1 MLILYCFLPI
11 RHPTHRWP
19 NIPIQSD
26 LNFYNPTTHL
36 PHLLR
41 ILGLSTITLYKHVL
55 GRRRILIYTLPP
67 VEASGILCQVAADM
81 CYEDQVDY
89 EPGLDRHNPPAGLD
103 TGGSRVD
110 GSSLRLKGRTR
121 ESIRVLGTVTLS
133 DLDMLQSEDN
143 CRRGWVACTTDAIYL
158 EKHSLYDLVIDL
170 TTSTPSKTSRPT
182 LYLSQPTEWTED
194 GKGRRYKLSS
204 VRFTWSDVKVV
215 SIFASPD
222 CHPYSRRCSGP
233 SWSGYWR
240 GM

>member
-1 MLILYCFLPI
+1 
-11 RHPTHRWP
+11 
-19 NIPIQSD
+19 
-26 LNFYNPTTHL
+26 L

-41 ILGLSTITLYKHVL
+41 ILGLSTITLYKHIL

-89 EPGLDRHNPPAGLD
+89 DPSLDRQSPPVGLD

-121 ESIRVLGTVTLS
+121 ESIRVLGMVTLS
-133 DLDMLQSEDN
+133 DLDVLQSDDN

-158 EKHSLYDLVIDL
+158 EKPSLYDLVIDL

-182 LYLSQPTEWTED
+182 LYLSRPTEWTED
-194 GKGRRYKLSS
+194 GKGRKHKLSP

-215 SIFASPD
+215 SVSVLTD
-222 CHPYSRRCSGP
+222 CPLYSC
-233 SWSGYWR
+233 
-240 GM
+240 